1 MGCSLSKIIVKT
13 ILKTVLG
20 LVAVLAVAFLIMS
33 LGFPQT
39 MAGICEKTGAYNLA
53 TGYASLR
60 YAYTG
65 SAEDLDRCA
74 GDSILAGN
82 DENIV
87 KYCGSLVKE
96 DEFTEICLKYEGN
109 GDYRQ
114 YVYSKLAA
122 AQYRTGDKE
131 GALASAQEALEGVGG
146 FPAGNAIAALATE
159 VAEARDK
166 DTASKLLAV
175 IEKISP
181 VGDEES
187 VYYNR
192 VKNILKIGE

>member
-1 MGCSLSKIIVKT
+1 MSKIIVKT
-13 ILKTVLG
+13 FIKTVLG
-20 LVAVLAVAFLIMS
+20 LIAILAVAFLIMS
-33 LGFPQT
+33 FGFPQS
-39 MAGICEKTGAYNLA
+39 MAGMCENVGAYNLA

-60 YAYTG
+60 YTYTG

-74 GDSILAGN
+74 RDSILAGN
-82 DENIV
+82 DENMV

-96 DEFTEICLKYEGN
+96 DEFTEICLSYDGK

-114 YVYSKLAA
+114 YVYSKLTA
-122 AQYRTGDKE
+122 AQYRTGDKA
-131 GALASAQEALEGVGG
+131 GALLSAQEALEGVDG
-146 FPAGNAIAALATE
+146 FPAGNALAALATE
-159 VAEARDK
+159 VAETRDE
-166 DTASKLLAV
+166 DTAGKLLAV